1 MDSQSIRKEFREKRR
16 RLLTEQQ
23 DEHGQAVR
31 SHLVNAQLAVQTKV
45 VAGYLVDDGELDLQ
59 ATFEYLW
66 SQAVEVSVPKIRERS
81 MYFVRYRKDDS
92 MTTNRFGIVEP
103 QSDQIVEIHKHCV
116 VLFPGV
122 AFSYSG
128 QRIGRGG
135 GYYDRYFADHKAM
148 VKIGVAHSF
157 QLADELP
164 SHNHDIKLDAVVSEQ
179 GWAYANQTAE
189 KYLNIEATDG
199 S

>member
-1 MDSQSIRKEFREKRR
+1 MDSATIRKEFREKRR
-16 RLLTEQQ
+16 SLSLEQQ
-23 DEHGQAVR
+23 NEHGLAVR
-31 SHLVNAQLAVQTKV
+31 SYLVNAQLAMQTKV

-66 SQAVEVSVPKIRERS
+66 SQAVEVSVPKVQDRS
-81 MYFVRYRKDDS
+81 MYFVRYRKDES
-92 MTTNRFGIVEP
+92 MTTNRFGIAEP
-103 QSDQIVEIHKHCV
+103 QSDEIVELNRHCV

-122 AFSYSG
+122 AFSSTG
-128 QRIGRGG
+128 ERIGRGG
-135 GYYDRYFADHKAM
+135 GYYDRYFADHRAM

-157 QLADELP
+157 QLVDELP
-164 SHNHDIKLDAVVSEQ
+164 SYTHDVKLDAVVSEQ
-179 GWAYANQTAE
+179 GWAYANRTAE

>member
-1 MDSQSIRKEFREKRR
+1 MDSRTIRKEFREKRR
-16 RLLTEQQ
+16 RLSAARQ

-31 SHLVNAQLAVQTKV
+31 SHLINAQLAMQTKA
-45 VAGYLVDDGELDLQ
+45 VAGYLVDDGELDLK

-66 SQAVEVSVPKIRERS
+66 SQAVEVSVPKIRDRS
-81 MYFVRYRKDDS
+81 MYFVRYRKDEP
-92 MTTNRFGIVEP
+92 MEINRFGIEEP
-103 QSDQIVEIHKHCV
+103 QSNQIVEIDKHSV

-128 QRIGRGG
+128 QRMGRGG

-148 VKIGVAHSF
+148 IKIGVAHSF
-157 QLADELP
+157 QLLDDLP
-164 SHNHDIKLDAVVSEQ
+164 SHTHDIKLDAVVSEQ
-179 GWAYANQTAE
+179 GWEYANRTAE

>member
-1 MDSQSIRKEFREKRR
+1 MDSGSIRKEFREKRR
-16 RLLTEQQ
+16 RLPPEKQH
-23 DEHGQAVR
+23 EHGQAVR
-31 SHLVNAQLAVQTKV
+31 SHLVKAQLAMQTKV

-66 SQAVEVSVPKIRERS
+66 SQAVAVSVPKIRDRS
-81 MYFVRYRKDDS
+81 MYFVRYTKDES
-92 MTTNRFGIVEP
+92 MTTNRFGIGEP
-103 QSDQIVEIHKHCV
+103 KSDQIVEIHKHCV

-135 GYYDRYFADHKAM
+135 GFYDRYFADHKAM

-157 QLADELP
+157 QLLDELP
-164 SHNHDIKLDAVVSEQ
+164 SHTHDVKLDAVVSEQ
-179 GWAYANQTAE
+179 GWVYANRTAE
-189 KYLNIEATDG
+189 KYLNIEVTDG